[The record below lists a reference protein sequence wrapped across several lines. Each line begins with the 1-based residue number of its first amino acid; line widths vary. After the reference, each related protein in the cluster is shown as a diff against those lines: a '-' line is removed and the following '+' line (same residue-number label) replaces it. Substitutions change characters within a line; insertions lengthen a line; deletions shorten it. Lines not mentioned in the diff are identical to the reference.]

1 MISMFGYMNLCMT
14 MPLTKK
20 SKDFAPLDIV
30 SRTGLL
36 CFTGFNAV
44 VLGHTIYYLI

>member
-1 MISMFGYMNLCMT
+1 MISMFGYINLCMT

-30 SRTGLL
+30 PCTGLL
-36 CFTGFNAV
+36 CS
-44 VLGHTIYYLI
+44 LGLTRLYCVILYIT